1 MPSISVGQDLSG
13 VTVTLNQ
20 LLPTT
25 EMPTPDVNGGV
36 GNGEG
41 YFEVS
46 LYGDNMDDWV
56 SCGGILKSNLYTI
69 AYGGEYIGAGGHT
82 PTTWAVFGTDSVG
95 DAVIT
100 TEITNTVGFSFT
112 LPSDFGAVTQI
123 PANTQYLDR
132 LTFDVSDPVNNLPD
146 FLAEIAD
153 TIRAKK
159 GTTGQINAQDFPSEI
174 ASIETGVDTS
184 NATAVA
190 GDILLGE
197 TAYARGEKLTGT
209 IPTWSGAYED
219 ISTASVI
226 GFTGLTNSSGA
237 LTWTDDIAS
246 LQSSA
251 PYTTTTSGDYVSV
264 TGALDNYFPY
274 NQITEVED
282 GNGNTFIRF
291 PKCYI
296 KWTNNSSGNI
306 DGFQVSNAQVD
317 SDYFIP
323 DCFLNPNS
331 VDGTDSY
338 LDYVDIGK
346 YEGSGSSS
354 MVYSRSGYSPLVSI
368 TRPNFRRGCRAY
380 GSSANYYNG
389 YQQLD
394 IQTFT
399 LYNFLCM
406 MYYRTSNIQSVYAGR
421 TATTN
426 TSASDTGSTD
436 GVTGLNGWNTSTT
449 CVKMLGVENPYGNTI
464 KWCDGIFFSSS
475 TMYIHRYPT
484 QYSDSTTN
492 GTTMGYTWPT
502 SDEGFVQYLRQG
514 TANATKSAVYCST
527 VTSTSGGYM
536 ADYYYCPANSTV
548 LCAGGTWSAGSYTGL
563 WYLYGRP
570 ASYNNTIISGR
581 LCRRPL

>member
-1 MPSISVGQDLSG
+1 MATVKGVWAWNDTIDVSINREFELAFTTIAIGQTLQITKINTYSSG
-13 VTVTLNQ
+13 
-20 LLPTT
+20 
-25 EMPTPDVNGGV
+25 EMIYTAI
-36 GNGEG
+36 GEG
-41 YFEVS
+41 EIPVYVNYSGGWMHEGYKTINFGSTAQTVS
-46 LYGDNMDDWV
+46 DDFYTYLTANATPQ
-56 SCGGILKSNLYTI
+56 SSPSTNL
-69 AYGGEYIGAGGHT
+69 
-82 PTTWAVFGTDSVG
+82 
-95 DAVIT
+95 
-100 TEITNTVGFSFT
+100 
-112 LPSDFGAVTQI
+112 SDF
-123 PANTQYLDR
+123 
-132 LTFDVSDPVNNLPD
+132 LTEV
-146 FLAEIAD
+146 AEA
-153 TIRAKK
+153 IRTKK
-159 GTTGQINAQDFPSEI
+159 GTSAQINAQDFPSEI

-219 ISTASVI
+219 ISTSAASVI

-237 LTWTDDIAS
+237 LTWTDDIAD
-246 LQSSA
+246 LQSSG
-251 PYTTTTSGDYVSV
+251 PYTTTTSGNYVSV
-264 TGALDNYFPY
+264 TGALDSYFPY

-296 KWTNNSSGNI
+296 KWTNNSNGNI
-306 DGFQVSNAQVD
+306 DGFQVSNSQVD

-346 YEGSGSSS
+346 YEGSGSASR
-354 MVYSRSGYSPLVSI
+354 VYSRSGYAPLVSI
-368 TRPNFRRGCRAY
+368 TRSNFRRGCRAY

-449 CVKMLGVENPYGNTI
+449 CVKMLGVENPYGNVQ
-464 KWCDGIFFSSS
+464 KWCDGIYFSETTS
-475 TMYIHRYPT
+475 YIHRYPT
-484 QYSDSTTN
+484 QYADSTTN
-492 GTTMGYTWPT
+492 GTLIGFYRPSSSGYILSLRKGT
-502 SDEGFVQYLRQG
+502 SASTQ
-514 TANATKSAVYCST
+514 SAVYCSNISGSS
-527 VTSTSGGYM
+527 STYVGDYNYYSSSG
-536 ADYYYCPANSTV
+536 TV
-548 LCAGGTWSAGSYTGL
+548 LSVGGAWDNGAEAGL
-563 WYLYGRP
+563 WDLGGSAN
-570 ASYNNTIISGR
+570 ASLALAGFGGR
-581 LCRRPL
+581 LCRRPM

>member
-1 MPSISVGQDLSG
+1 MATVSG
-13 VTVTLNQ
+13 VWVWDTDPEENYPLSQQVNFTSNNEEFTEIAWDTSGIEEVPYGLWYYSSSGSVACYNYYQGWYYGTV
-20 LLPTT
+20 
-25 EMPTPDVNGGV
+25 
-36 GNGEG
+36 
-41 YFEVS
+41 YR
-46 LYGDNMDDWV
+46 
-56 SCGGILKSNLYTI
+56 TI
-69 AYGGEYIGAGGHT
+69 D
-82 PTTWAVFGTDSVG
+82 FGT
-95 DAVIT
+95 T
-100 TEITNTVGFSFT
+100 PQT
-112 LPSDFGAVTQI
+112 
-123 PANTQYLDR
+123 
-132 LTFDVSDPVNNLPD
+132 VSDDFYTYLSANAIQQQTTIDNLPD
-146 FLAEIAD
+146 FLSEIAD

-209 IPTWSGAYED
+209 IPTWSGSYED

-246 LQSSA
+246 LQSAA
-251 PYTTTTSGDYVSV
+251 PYTTTTSGNYVSV
-264 TGALDNYFPY
+264 TGALDSYFPY

-306 DGFQVSNAQVD
+306 DGFQVSNSQVD

-346 YEGSGSSS
+346 YEGSGSASR
-354 MVYSRSGYSPLVSI
+354 VYSRSGYAPLVSI
-368 TRPNFRRGCRAY
+368 TRSNFRRGCRAY

-464 KWCDGIFFSSS
+464 KWCDGIFFSSNVI
-475 TMYIHRYPT
+475 YIYRYPT
-484 QYSDSTTN
+484 QYADSTTN
-492 GTTMGYTWPT
+492 GTSMGFSRPSSSTY
-502 SDEGFVQYLRQG
+502 VQYLRRG
-514 TANATKSAVYCST
+514 TANSTKSAVYCSAT
-527 VTSTSGGYM
+527 TSTSGSYM
-536 ADYYYCPANSTV
+536 NDRYYYASNGTV
-548 LCAGGTWSAGSYTGL
+548 LYVGGRWDYGASAGLWCLYGLWSASYVGESL
-563 WYLYGRP
+563 G
-570 ASYNNTIISGR
+570 GR
-581 LCRRPL
+581 LCRRPM